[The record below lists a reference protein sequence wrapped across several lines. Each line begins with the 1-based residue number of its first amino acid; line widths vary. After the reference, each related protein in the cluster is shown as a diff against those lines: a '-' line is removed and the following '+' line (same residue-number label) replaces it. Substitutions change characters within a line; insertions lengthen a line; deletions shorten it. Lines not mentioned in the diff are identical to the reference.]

1 MIQNILDMRYKL
13 GWYFFGGGGAVVMFI
28 EVVKLKCTVTTS
40 HIKGPRL
47 SSKHR
52 SRTCWLVSLVDSRLE
67 SVELLHHSLISKA
80 SPSSRIVMGMLAEFP
95 MSHLATSGLR
105 QSSLSPCNLA
115 KVTWK

>member
-1 MIQNILDMRYKL
+1 
-13 GWYFFGGGGAVVMFI
+13 MFI
-28 EVVKLKCTVTTS
+28 EVVTLKCTETTS
-40 HIKGPRL
+40 LIKGPRL

-67 SVELLHHSLISKA
+67 SVEFVHHFLIPKA
-80 SPSSRIVMGMLAEFP
+80 SPSSRIVMGILAEFP
-95 MSHLATSGLR
+95 MAHLATSGHR